1 MKFNGKNIKIESIK
15 IFNSYAFIKN
25 IKTHTNE
32 IKISSKNEELTI
44 QIYTLVPHLGFN
56 SLKLNTK
63 TNIIDKIDSSD
74 IALKTKD
81 NIYFCNKEKSRVF
94 FTKLAEN
101 IFRLNLEI
109 NDEEKNINFELETII
124 DFNKIID

>member
-1 MKFNGKNIKIESIK
+1 MKFNGKNIRIESVK

-81 NIYFCNKEKSRVF
+81 NISFCNKEKSRVF

>member
-1 MKFNGKNIKIESIK
+1 MKFNGKNIRIESVK

-25 IKTHTNE
+25 IKTHTIE

>member
-1 MKFNGKNIKIESIK
+1 MKFNGKNIRIESVK

>member
-1 MKFNGKNIKIESIK
+1 MKFNGKNIRIESVK

-74 IALKTKD
+74 ITLKIKND
-81 NIYFCNKEKSRVF
+81 IYFSNEENLKVF
-94 FTKLAEN
+94 FTKLMEN
-101 IFRLNLEI
+101 IFKLNIEI
-109 NDEEKNINFELETII
+109 KDEEENINFELEAII
-124 DFNKIID
+124 DFNKITA

>member
-1 MKFNGKNIKIESIK
+1 MKFNGKNIKIESVK
-15 IFNSYAFIKN
+15 IFNSYAVIKN
-25 IKTHTNE
+25 VKTHTNE
-32 IKISSKNEELTI
+32 IKVSSKDEELTI
-44 QIYTLVPHLGFN
+44 KLYTLVPHLAFN

>member
-1 MKFNGKNIKIESIK
+1 MKFNGKNIRIESVK

-32 IKISSKNEELTI
+32 IKISSKNEEFNVLV
-44 QIYTLVPHLGFN
+44 YTLVPHSYFN

-74 IALKTKD
+74 ITLKIKND
-81 NIYFCNKEKSRVF
+81 IYFSNEENLKVF
-94 FTKLAEN
+94 FTKLMEN
-101 IFRLNLEI
+101 IFKLNI
-109 NDEEKNINFELETII
+109 
-124 DFNKIID
+124 

>member
-1 MKFNGKNIKIESIK
+1 MKFNGKNIRIESVK

-109 NDEEKNINFELETII
+109 NDEEKSINFELETII

>member
-1 MKFNGKNIKIESIK
+1 MKLNGKNIRIESVK